1 MLFRSKKR
9 KKKIKK
15 ENSLQARFSRLSIPK
30 DKRCFGEKVSAGIFR
45 CASLT
50 VESAVILPVF
60 FLCMCTM
67 ICFMDIYKLQT
78 EKLTQLCEQ
87 AREMGMYAYPLG
99 TESDLEVPSVYTY
112 RAQVSFV
119 RLPTLVMTNRVRV
132 HPWTGYHPGE
142 DGESEPETMV
152 YITET
157 GGVYHT
163 STSCS
168 YVDLSIR
175 QESGTAISSLRNK
188 SGAKYHACD
197 RCADGLEPAGVVY
210 VTNYGTRYH
219 NLASCSGLKR
229 SVRLVKKSEIPDLRQ
244 CSRCQGMH

>member
-1 MLFRSKKR
+1 MLFRSKTT

-15 ENSLQARFSRLSIPK
+15 ENSLQARFCRLSIPK
-30 DKRCFGEKVSAGIFR
+30 GKRHFGEKVSSGISR

-99 TESDLEVPSVYTY
+99 TEADIELPAVYTY
-112 RAQVSFV
+112 QAPVSFV
-119 RLPTLVMTNRVRV
+119 RIPTLVMTNHVKV

-142 DGESEPETMV
+142 GGGSEQEEMV

-163 STSCS
+163 STACS

-175 QESGTAISSLRNK
+175 QEPGLSIESLRNK
-188 SGAKYHACD
+188 SGAKYHACE
-197 RCADGLEPAGVVY
+197 RCAYQQEPASVVY
-210 VTNYGTRYH
+210 VTDYGTRYH
-219 NLASCSGLKR
+219 NLANCSGLKR
-229 SVRLVKKSEIPDLRQ
+229 SIRLVKKSEVSNLRQ
-244 CSRCQGMH
+244 CSRCQAMH